1 MTTKRTGGRSG
12 TSGAGKGAT
21 PTRPSGRDLTVRV
34 KTAARRK
41 TSSTRW
47 LQRQLNDPYVVEA
60 RRRGLRSRAAFKLMQ
75 LDEKFDLLRPGDRV
89 VDLGAAPGGWT
100 QVAIERCR
108 KGTVDPKVV
117 AVDYLPMEPVAE
129 ATVLELDFLDDD
141 APERII
147 AALDGQANV
156 VLSDMA
162 APTTGHHNTDH
173 LRIMGLAEAAY
184 EFAERVLA
192 PGGTFISKLFQ
203 GGAEKTL
210 LDRLKRDFK
219 KVRHAKPEAS
229 RSDSSEMYV
238 VATGFRGNPGGDS
251 SGNSGGSE
259 SGPAS

>member
-1 MTTKRTGGRSG
+1 MKPRGTGGQS
-12 TSGAGKGAT
+12 GKGGVK

-60 RRRGLRSRAAFKLMQ
+60 KRRGLRSRAAFKLMQ
-75 LDEKFDLLRPGDRV
+75 LDEKFGLLRPGDRV

-100 QVAIERCR
+100 QVAIDRCR
-108 KGTVDPKVV
+108 KGSVAPKVV
-117 AVDYLPMEPVAE
+117 AVDYLAMEPVAE
-129 ATVLELDFLDDD
+129 AIVLELDFLDDE
-141 APERII
+141 APERIMT
-147 AALDGQANV
+147 ALDGPANV

-192 PGGTFISKLFQ
+192 PGGVFVAKLFQ
-203 GGAEKTL
+203 GGAEHTL
-210 LDRLKRDFK
+210 LTQLKRDFK

-238 VATGFRGNPGGDS
+238 VASGFRG
-251 SGNSGGSE
+251 GGSRQ
-259 SGPAS
+259 SGADGATGEASSTAQG